1 TQPGHPVNVVAF
13 QVALIASVSSV
24 AVNLNPL
31 IKLDGYYGLSDYLG
45 IPNLRENAFRYVR
58 AVFQRYLLRRPVEV
72 HEVTPRRRRIFL
84 IYGLLAGAYSIGI
97 LALFARRSFE
107 FFVTHGGDW
116 GVVAFLALAVYLI
129 GLPAWRRA
137 RDGGPGTGDG
147 RRETGDRG
155 PGT

>member
-1 TQPGHPVNVVAF
+1 FLPCFYCNVNDAWLFERRSERLWVTVAGGYIELFVGALATFVWSLTQPGHPVNVVAF

-45 IPNLRENAFRYVR
+45 IPNLRENGFRYVR

-107 FFVTHGGDW
+107 FFV
-116 GVVAFLALAVYLI
+116 
-129 GLPAWRRA
+129 
-137 RDGGPGTGDG
+137 
-147 RRETGDRG
+147 
-155 PGT
+155 